1 MTVCDWNCV
10 SKELKLD
17 TIHIKKNRILNSDK
31 HYLRVLLKLADKY
44 VGVFFTIYRKV
55 NKKQYKEK

>member
-17 TIHIKKNRILNSDK
+17 TIHIKKNRILNSEK
-31 HYLRVLLKLADKY
+31 HLLKLADKY